1 MGVRPEKTT
10 MSTFT
15 AQQSRVDALIRL
27 LGLVILFF
35 GAAMVYYTYSNAS
48 IASIAPEII
57 TINYSLGILL
67 TVVGLFATF
76 AKFK

>member
-1 MGVRPEKTT
+1 

-27 LGLVILFF
+27 LGLVVIAF
-35 GAAMVYYTYSNAS
+35 GLVMVYYTYSNAS
-48 IASIAPEII
+48 VTSIAPEII
-57 TINYSLGILL
+57 TMNYALGILL
-67 TVVGLFATF
+67 TVVGAFATF

>member
-1 MGVRPEKTT
+1 

-27 LGLVILFF
+27 LGLVVLAF
-35 GAAMVYYTYSNAS
+35 GLAMVYYTYSNAS
-48 IASIAPEII
+48 LTTIAPEII
-57 TINYSLGILL
+57 SINYALGVLM

-76 AKFK
+76 SKFK